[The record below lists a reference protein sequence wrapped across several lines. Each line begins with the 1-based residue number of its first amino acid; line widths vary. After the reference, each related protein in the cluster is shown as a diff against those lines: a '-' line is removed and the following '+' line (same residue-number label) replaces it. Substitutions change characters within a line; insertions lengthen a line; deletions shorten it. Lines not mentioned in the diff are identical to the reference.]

1 MSQLRSI
8 GHAIPI
14 SRPHGRVGIRRRR
27 KTLSA
32 LIWSHFKAQPGFL
45 DEQRE
50 ALRDL
55 KEGRAIPLRDIPRDR

>member
-1 MSQLRSI
+1 MPRRRL
-8 GHAIPI
+8 GFL
-14 SRPHGRVGIRRRR
+14 RRR

-55 KEGRAIPLRDIPRDR
+55 KEGRAIPLRDISRDR

>member
-1 MSQLRSI
+1 MSRFRTL
-8 GHAIPI
+8 GHLIPVT
-14 SRPHGRVGIRRRR
+14 RPRLQFAFWRRR

-55 KEGRAIPLRDIPRDR
+55 KEGRAVPLREISRDR